1 MNTTFTTHPG
11 AAGLYLAAGA
21 SSGLGVAALAFCLP
35 LASYY
40 RASPELFAG
49 SAFAL
54 YFLARLAAAPL
65 AGPLSRLMGTER
77 LLMTCLALCGAS
89 PSLYALS
96 PSLTSLAAVQGV
108 LGLASG
114 ILRPVLTSLAAVH
127 APDRGRVFTLYA
139 VAANAAFFA
148 GPVIGGLLFLDR
160 DVSRVLWFVAASQAA
175 ALALAWKARGLR
187 PPPVP
192 LGNAAKAG
200 PDEQSPSP
208 SETSLARTLAAVF
221 GRTAGAGAWAAFFPI
236 LLAQRVP
243 GDPLLF
249 GILAGLPA
257 LAACVLT
264 PVLSKRFAGVA
275 RERLAFAG
283 MLLSALALTLAP
295 FGGSAAWFALFAFLL
310 GAGTAVSL
318 PAALSL
324 AAGRDLGV
332 TRLGLAQ
339 AVAGAGF
346 VLGPLAGALAVRLV
360 FDVGTALAWL
370 GAFGALA
377 CLPLALSFKGGAG
390 RSRAAIA
397 GALALAVIPALLGGG
412 GMKPDPGKGL
422 HRFAGVAM
430 GTMINITI
438 ESDSPGIAEKAARA
452 AFDEIRDLQADLD
465 HRSPEGSVGR
475 VNHDAGRR
483 PARVTPFAFGVIG
496 RALEV
501 CEASGGALDITIG
514 AVSTR
519 PLYYAGADDAAA
531 RLVDYKLVRLDPA
544 GMTVYLP
551 RRGMALDLGAV
562 AKGAILDRALSVIM
576 AAGAKAALVEGGGD
590 FACAGDREW
599 SVGVQNP
606 RKEGVIGVMMLR
618 SGGVC
623 GSGDYRRSVP
633 DPSDPARRLHHI
645 IDPGAMR
652 PARASI
658 AVTAVAQDAELA
670 DALST
675 ALFILGP
682 EAGRRLLAEKYPEV
696 HAQWILPD
704 MTAVES
710 PGFPKLSPASK
721 D

>member
-1 MNTTFTTHPG
+1 
-11 AAGLYLAAGA
+11 
-21 SSGLGVAALAFCLP
+21 
-35 LASYY
+35 
-40 RASPELFAG
+40 
-49 SAFAL
+49 
-54 YFLARLAAAPL
+54 
-65 AGPLSRLMGTER
+65 
-77 LLMTCLALCGAS
+77 MTCLTLCGAS

-96 PSLTSLAAVQGV
+96 PSLTSLAAVQGI

-127 APDRGRVFTLYA
+127 SPDRGRVFTLYS

-160 DVSRVLWFVAASQAA
+160 DVSLVLWFVAASQAA

-192 LGNAAKAG
+192 LGSTGKTG
-200 PDEQSPSP
+200 QGEESQSPSD
-208 SETSLARTLAAVF
+208 TSLARTLAAVF

-249 GILAGLPA
+249 GFLAGLPA

-264 PVLSKRFAGVA
+264 PVLSKRFAGTT

-283 MLLSALALTLAP
+283 MLLSALAMTLAP
-295 FGGSAAWFALFAFLL
+295 LGGSAAWFALSALLL

-324 AAGRDLGV
+324 AAGRDLEV

-339 AVAGAGF
+339 AVAVAGF
-346 VLGPLAGALAVRLV
+346 VLGPLAGALAVRFV
-360 FDVGTALAWL
+360 FDIGAVLAWM

-377 CLPLALSFKGGAG
+377 CLPLALSFPVGQSKAG
-390 RSRAAIA
+390 RRC
-397 GALALAVIPALLGGG
+397 ALAAVLALSLLPALAGGG
-412 GMKPDPGKGL
+412 SRQAVPGKGL

-430 GTMINITI
+430 GTVVNITI
-438 ESDSPGIAEKAARA
+438 ESDSPRLAEKAART

-465 HRSPEGSVGR
+465 HRSPDGSLGR

-483 PARVTPFAFGVIG
+483 PARVSPFAFGVIE
-496 RALEV
+496 RALKV
-501 CEASGGALDITIG
+501 CEASGGALDISIG

-519 PLYYAGADDAAA
+519 PLYYAGVDDAASK
-531 RLVDYKLVRLDPA
+531 LVDYRLVRLDPA
-544 GMTVYLP
+544 QSNVYLP

-576 AAGAKAALVEGGGD
+576 AAGVKAALVEGGGD

-599 SVGVQNP
+599 SLGVQHP
-606 RKEGVIGVMMLR
+606 RKEGVLGVMKLR
-618 SGGVC
+618 RGGVC
-623 GSGDYRRSVP
+623 GSGDYRRFLEES
-633 DPSDPARRLHHI
+633 SGSGSRLHHI
-645 IDPGAMR
+645 IDPGTMR
-652 PARASI
+652 PAQASI
-658 AVTAVAQDAELA
+658 AVTAVAPDAELA

-682 EAGRRLLAEKYPEV
+682 DAGMKLLAEKYPEV

-704 MTAVES
+704 MAAVES
-710 PGFPKLSPASK
+710 PGFPKLSPPAK
-721 D
+721 E